1 MPTVV
6 LAGALDTKGR
16 EYAFVKECLIEAGV
30 TPLMVDTG
38 VLSEPPF
45 KPDISA
51 HEVAAAAGAK
61 LESLRFGREG
71 SDTRAVAIAMM
82 TKGLSVI
89 LNRLYGEGRLDAV
102 MGMGGSGGTNVI
114 SGAMRMLPLG
124 VPKIIASTVASGYT
138 RDFVGTRDMTLMYSV
153 TDIAGLNRVSRMI
166 LRNAA
171 FAAAG
176 MALGIS
182 RAKEVAQGDRP
193 LIAVTMFGITT
204 PGVLRIVDRLE
215 EAGFETIVFHATGSG
230 GQAMEEMIDEG
241 LIDGVIDYT
250 TSELTDEY
258 LGGAFSAGPRRLEAA
273 GRKGI
278 PQVVVPGSLEVLNFG
293 PRETLP
299 AKYDKPERK
308 LIIHN
313 PTVCAVRINR
323 EESIALGKIFAEKVS
338 AARGPTAVMI
348 PLNGLDKYEAP
359 NGPWV
364 EPETDAA
371 LFESIRSCMRKDI
384 PIVELPYNIN
394 DAAFADK
401 TVETFIVLWDQTRK
415 NGVKF

>member
-1 MPTVV
+1 MATVV

-16 EYAFVKECLIEAGV
+16 EYAFVRDCLIEAGV
-30 TPLMVDTG
+30 TPLVVDTG
-38 VLSEPPF
+38 VLGDPPF
-45 KPDISA
+45 QPDISA
-51 HEVAAAAGAK
+51 REVAKAAGTE

-71 SDTRAVAIAMM
+71 SDTRAVAIAAM
-82 TKGLSVI
+82 TQGLATV
-89 LNRLYGEGRLDAV
+89 LNRLYAEGRLDAV

-114 SGAMRMLPLG
+114 SGAMRNLPLG
-124 VPKIIASTVASGYT
+124 VPKVIASTVASGYT

-176 MALGIS
+176 MASG
-182 RAKEVAQGDRP
+182 RAKPNRAIQMDRP
-193 LIAVTMFGITT
+193 LVAITMFGITT
-204 PGVLRIVDRLE
+204 PGVLRMVEQLE
-215 EAGFETIVFHATGSG
+215 KAGFETIVFHATGSG

-258 LGGAFSAGPRRLEAA
+258 LGGAFSAGPQRLEAA

-278 PQVVVPGSLEVLNFG
+278 PQVVVPGSIEVLNFG

-299 AKYDKPERK
+299 AKYDRPERK

-323 EESIALGKIFAEKVS
+323 EESIALGKIFAQKVS
-338 AARGPTAVMI
+338 AARGLAAVMI

-359 NGPWV
+359 GGPWV

-371 LFESIRSCMRKDI
+371 LFDSIRSSLRKDI
-384 PIVELPYNIN
+384 PIIELPLNIN
-394 DAAFADK
+394 DAEFADK
-401 TVETFIVLWDQTRK
+401 TVETFITLWNQCPKTGAK
-415 NGVKF
+415 P

>member
-1 MPTVV
+1 MATVV
-6 LAGALDTKGR
+6 LAGSLDTKGR

-30 TPLMVDTG
+30 TPLIVDTG
-38 VLSEPPF
+38 VLGEPPF

-51 HEVAAAAGAK
+51 HEVAAAAGTR
-61 LESLRFGREG
+61 LENLRFGREG
-71 SDTRAVAIAMM
+71 SDTRAVAIATM
-82 TKGLSVI
+82 TSGLSVI
-89 LNRLYGEGRLDAV
+89 LKRLFVEGNLDAV

-124 VPKIIASTVASGYT
+124 VPKVIASTVASGYT

-153 TDIAGLNRVSRMI
+153 TDIAGLNRVSRMV

-176 MALGIS
+176 MAIG
-182 RAKEVAQGDRP
+182 RARSVKGAQVDQPLVA
-193 LIAVTMFGITT
+193 ITMFGITT
-204 PGVLRIVDRLE
+204 PGVLRMVEQLE
-215 EAGFETIVFHATGSG
+215 KVGFETIVFHATGSG

-258 LGGAFSAGPRRLEAA
+258 LGGAFSAGPQRLEAA

-323 EESIALGKIFAEKVS
+323 EESIALGKTFAEKVNM
-338 AARGPTAVMI
+338 AQGPTAVMI

-359 NGPWV
+359 DGPWV

-371 LFESIRSCMRKDI
+371 LFESIRSCLRKDI
-384 PIVELPYNIN
+384 PMIELPYNIN
-394 DAAFADK
+394 DEEFADK
-401 TVETFIVLWDQTRK
+401 TVETFIALWNQSQK
-415 NGVKF
+415 SGVRL